1 MRRLIALAVLLLAL
15 WPAAASA
22 DERILRFS
30 SDVAIQPDASLL
42 VTETIEIRAEH
53 NQINRGIFRD
63 FPTRYRDRTGR
74 QVRVG
79 FELLGTERNGLS
91 EPSRVERVGNGV
103 RIRIGDADTL
113 IPVGEHRYV
122 IRYRTDRQIGRFD
135 KYDEL
140 YWNATGNGWAFP
152 IDLAE
157 ATIRVP
163 SQVRFGQRAAY
174 TGLQGSTDRFARV
187 VDEKPGLIH
196 FQTTA
201 PLAPYEGL
209 TVAAAFPKGVVA
221 EPSQGEKL
229 RDWFADTGAPLV
241 GLLSLLGVLGYYYV
255 AWKRAGR
262 GPLAGTVVP
271 LFSPPDDLSPAA
283 VRYVTRMG
291 SDNRTVA
298 SALVDLGVRG
308 KLRMEEVDG
317 GWFGSDKTRLRRE
330 AGATFTDLPAPE
342 AALAAELF
350 EDGDEILMSQKEY
363 KTFQAASSALQA
375 RLKKAYEDRLFVRNW
390 RWSLGGLAAFLTAIG
405 VTAGVVAWS
414 DGDRRGE
421 LMLVVGVGAFIVA
434 WLLYKAHLM
443 SEGGSRWGLA
453 LLAGVSA
460 IAGIACTAIL
470 IPLALATGNIV
481 PLALPFIA
489 LPVVISAFWWMAAPT
504 VEGRKVMDRI
514 AGFKQYLSIA
524 ERERLERMHP
534 PQDTPELFE
543 RYLPYAVALGVENR
557 WAKRFQGVLAAAA
570 ATPGQQHGF
579 TWYSGSR
586 SPWNDASGFSRS
598 IGAALTSTIS
608 SSSTSPGSKSGSGG
622 GGFSGGGGGGGGGG
636 GW

>member
-1 MRRLIALAVLLLAL
+1 MRLLVALAALLAAL
-15 WPAAASA
+15 LPTAATA
-22 DERILRFS
+22 DERILRFT
-30 SDVAIQPDASLL
+30 SDVSVQPDASLL
-42 VTETIEIRAEH
+42 VTETIDVRAEH

-63 FPTRYRDRTGR
+63 FPVRYRDRIGR

-79 FELLGTERNGLS
+79 FELLGTQRNGLP
-91 EPSRVERVGNGV
+91 EPASVERLGNGV

-113 IPVGEHRYV
+113 IPIGEHRYV

-135 KYDEL
+135 AFDEL

-152 IDLAE
+152 IDIAE
-157 ATIRVP
+157 ATIRLPKVVP
-163 SQVRFGQRAAY
+163 FGQRAFY
-174 TGLQGSTDRFARV
+174 TGLQGSSDRYAQV
-187 VDEKPGLIH
+187 VDEKPGSIT
-196 FQTTA
+196 FRTTA

-221 EPSQGEKL
+221 EPSEGERL

-241 GLLSLLGVLGYYYV
+241 GLLSLLAVLAYYFI

-271 LFSPPDDLSPAA
+271 LFSPSDDLSPAA
-283 VRYVTRMG
+283 MRYVSQMG
-291 SDNRTVA
+291 SDNRAVA
-298 SALVDLGVRG
+298 AALVDLGVRG

-317 GWFGSDKTRLRRE
+317 GWFSSDKTLLRRQP
-330 AGATFTDLPAPE
+330 GTSFTDLPAPE

-350 EDGDEILMSQKEY
+350 EDGDELLMSQKEY

-390 RWSLGGLAAFLTAIG
+390 RWSLGGMAAFLTAIG

-421 LMLVVGVGAFIVA
+421 LALVVGVGAFIVA
-434 WLLYKAHLM
+434 WLLYKAYLM
-443 SEGGSRWGLA
+443 SEGGGRWGLA
-453 LLAGVSA
+453 ILAGVA
-460 IAGIACTAIL
+460 AVAGIACTAIV
-470 IPLALATGNIV
+470 IPLALATGNVV
-481 PLALPFIA
+481 PLLLPMIA

-504 VEGRKVMDRI
+504 MEGRKVMDRI

-534 PQDTPELFE
+534 PEDTPELFE
-543 RYLPYAVALGVENR
+543 RYLPYAVALGVETR

-579 TWYSGSR
+579 AWYSGSR
-586 SPWNDASGFSRS
+586 SPWTDAGAFSRN

-608 SSSTSPGSKSGSGG
+608 SSSSSPGSKSGSGG